1 MRAAGHRGGS
11 CSSRVGCGIGSGAMP
26 RETQPGAEAAAR
38 ADAITPFLPSIPCN
52 LQTIM
57 AAGDALRPDG
67 GGAVCQGRGS
77 AARGGLLTTQ
87 PPHTTADRCAVR
99 PQRCPARAAGAR
111 VRPAGCCTA
120 IAPPRGGGLLS
131 PARWGLRPRPTG
143 HLVPSSRCLRAGA
156 QVCVFVCVHAGM
168 RVTLSS
174 CAPASGQARCHQIGG
189 ADCKGLTGE

>member
-77 AARGGLLTTQ
+77 AARGDLLITQ

-111 VRPAGCCTA
+111 CGRRAALPLRHRAAVASS
-120 IAPPRGGGLLS
+120 PPRGGACGPGQPGIWC
-131 PARWGLRPRPTG
+131 PALGVCARAR
-143 HLVPSSRCLRAGA
+143 RCVCLCVCTRA
-156 QVCVFVCVHAGM
+156 CV
-168 RVTLSS
+168 
-174 CAPASGQARCHQIGG
+174 
-189 ADCKGLTGE
+189 